1 MIYAIVNIIASK
13 SKTNIDI
20 FITNTK
26 IKDWQIIYEEEPAI
40 VIGMDKKFWDSVSLK
55 KLNRW

>member
-26 IKDWQIIYEEEPAI
+26 INDWQIIYEEEPAI
-40 VIGMDKKFWDSVSLK
+40 VIGMEKKFL
-55 KLNRW
+55 R